1 MNDLIERSIENK
13 ELRVM
18 NLNLTEIKEELE
30 RKNKGVTT
38 NEKILSYKIDIY
50 KKEQELTKL
59 MNQKNLIKEIISKLE
74 TKYNF
79 LQKALKD
86 KVNKNN
92 EGSFFP
98 FEREDEKNELYSIFN
113 DMLVTNNVQYQK
125 LHNENKLIL
134 SNIIKLYKK
143 YDN

>member
-92 EGSFFP
+92 EGSFFH

>member
-74 TKYNF
+74 TKYNI
-79 LQKALKD
+79 LQKAMKD

-92 EGSFFP
+92 EGSFFN
-98 FEREDEKNELYSIFN
+98 FEKEDEKKKLYSIFN

-125 LHNENKLIL
+125 LHTENKLIL